1 MFHQLVRRRA
11 HRVFRQRFSIDN
23 MGEKEIRI
31 RRRYRFGKDSIKQIV
46 DLLEP
51 IVAPK
56 TKISQTLSME
66 LQVHN
71 WQIKLTLH
79 KSLSSNEDWKQ
90 EGLVAHF
97 CLYLIT
103 SHMSSFWWRILYNN
117 FYCLKNIDITCHF
130 KMYLAL
136 FFKYF

>member
-1 MFHQLVRRRA
+1 MCHQLGRRRA
-11 HRVFRQRFSIDN
+11 DRVFRQRFSIDN
-23 MGEKEIRI
+23 MGEKGNSNSEAISFRK
-31 RRRYRFGKDSIKQIV
+31 RFNKANCGSAWTDRCP
-46 DLLEP
+46 L
-51 IVAPK
+51 

-103 SHMSSFWWRILYNN
+103 SHMSLFWWRILYNN
-117 FYCLKNIDITCHF
+117 FYCLKNIDFTCHF
-130 KMYLAL
+130 KMYL
-136 FFKYF
+136 

>member
-1 MFHQLVRRRA
+1 MAANVMFHQLVRRRA
-11 HRVFRQRFSIDN
+11 HRVFRQRFSINN
-23 MGEKEIRI
+23 MGEEEIRI

-71 WQIKLTLH
+71 
-79 KSLSSNEDWKQ
+79 
-90 EGLVAHF
+90 
-97 CLYLIT
+97 
-103 SHMSSFWWRILYNN
+103 
-117 FYCLKNIDITCHF
+117 
-130 KMYLAL
+130 
-136 FFKYF
+136 

>member
-1 MFHQLVRRRA
+1 MAANVMFHQLGRRSD
-11 HRVFRQRFSIDN
+11 RVFRQRFSIDI

-31 RRRYRFGKDSIKQIV
+31 RRRYRFGKDSIKQTV

-71 WQIKLTLH
+71 
-79 KSLSSNEDWKQ
+79 
-90 EGLVAHF
+90 
-97 CLYLIT
+97 
-103 SHMSSFWWRILYNN
+103 
-117 FYCLKNIDITCHF
+117 
-130 KMYLAL
+130 
-136 FFKYF
+136 